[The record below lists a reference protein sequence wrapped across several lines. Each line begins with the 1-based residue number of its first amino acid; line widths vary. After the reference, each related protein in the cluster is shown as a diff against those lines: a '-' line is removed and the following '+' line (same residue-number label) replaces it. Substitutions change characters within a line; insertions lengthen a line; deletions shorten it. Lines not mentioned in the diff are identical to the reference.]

1 MKLLT
6 EINNIPFIDNW
17 NLMNQGSWAAN
28 SSLGLMTDPYHPNAA
43 GYALRAA
50 WTAAAVNALV

>member
-1 MKLLT
+1 LT